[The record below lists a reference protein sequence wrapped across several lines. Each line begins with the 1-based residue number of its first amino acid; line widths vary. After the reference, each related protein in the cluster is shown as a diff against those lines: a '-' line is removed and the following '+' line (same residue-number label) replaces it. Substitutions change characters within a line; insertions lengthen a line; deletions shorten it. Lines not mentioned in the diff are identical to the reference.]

1 LNRHPAIENCA
12 IIPVADV
19 EVGERGCLC
28 VKLNAHHDLSLQDVK
43 TTLSEFG
50 MAKYKWP
57 ESLIIVNEFPMT
69 PTRKIMRGK
78 LIETIKT
85 QKD

>member
-1 LNRHPAIENCA
+1 MPDPDL
-12 IIPVADV
+12 
-19 EVGERGCLC
+19 GERGCLC
-28 VKLNAHHDLSLQDVK
+28 VQLTPGASL
-43 TTLSEFG
+43 TLEQAIAPLAAAG

-57 ESLIIVNEFPMT
+57 ERLVILEDLPLT

-78 LIETIKT
+78 LSDLIQT